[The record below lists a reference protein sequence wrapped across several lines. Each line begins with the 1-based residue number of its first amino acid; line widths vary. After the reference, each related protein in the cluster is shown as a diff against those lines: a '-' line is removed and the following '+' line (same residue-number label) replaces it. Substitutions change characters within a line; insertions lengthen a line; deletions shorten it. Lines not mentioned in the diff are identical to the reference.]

1 MALID
6 KLINIANTIRNM
18 TDLTDNM
25 TLNDMNTR
33 LNEFNLQMK
42 LYCYES
48 GFDEYY
54 VDLDCYLGHPM
65 NKNNYYYILKKNDS
79 GSLFQE
85 SDKGGGYGILQSD
98 GSILTA
104 DGTRSLTKNSSKT
117 VVVYAYF
124 SE

>member
-65 NKNNYYYILKKNDS
+65 NKNNYYYILKKSDS

-85 SDKGGGYGILQSD
+85 STEGGGYGILQSN